1 VADETMLLLASE
13 VRGKTLRILDGVT
26 SDDEARFTGPGL
38 NNSILWHAGH
48 AIMVVEHLG
57 LMPATGKPAA
67 YPAGWFEKFGW
78 KTEPAMVR
86 EWPALAEVKE
96 QLRLQLARLQDA
108 IRSLSPAQLDVV
120 VDKEKNRTLR
130 YSILHGLH
138 DEAGHQG
145 EMYLLRK
152 LYARKSA
159 AARSS
164 GS

>member
-1 VADETMLLLASE
+1 MADETMLMLADE
-13 VRGKTLRILDGVT
+13 VRGKTLRILETV

-48 AIMVVEHLG
+48 SVMVVEHLG
-57 LMPATGKPAA
+57 LVPATGKPAG
-67 YPAGWFEKFGW
+67 YPQGWYEKFAW
-78 KTEPAMVR
+78 KSEPAQVTEWPSLAAVR
-86 EWPALAEVKE
+86 E
-96 QLRLQLARLQDA
+96 QLIAQHARLRDVLGGLTPDRLA
-108 IRSLSPAQLDVV
+108 AVPDPA
-120 VDKEKNRTLR
+120 KGRTLR

-152 LYARKSA
+152 LYKRQNAQA
-159 AARSS
+159 TGT

>member
-1 VADETMLLLASE
+1 MADETMLLLASE

>member
-1 VADETMLLLASE
+1 MLLLASE
-13 VRGKTLRILDGVT
+13 VRGKTLRILDAVT

-57 LMPATGKPAA
+57 LIPATGRPAG
-67 YPAGWFEKFGW
+67 YPAGWFEKFAW
-78 KTEPAMVR
+78 KTEPAKVK
-86 EWPALAEVKE
+86 EWPALAEVRD
-96 QLRLQLARLQDA
+96 QLRSQLTRLQEA
-108 IRSLSPAQLDVV
+108 IRALSPAQLDTV
-120 VDKEKNRTLR
+120 VDKEKGRTLR

-152 LYARKSA
+152 LYARRA
-159 AARSS
+159 AATTST